1 MRVTFKPCVRLHRQR
16 KDKTFCVFIRIG
28 YKSKYNYIE
37 TEYSASKI
45 DIKGSAIKSG
55 MLNDQC
61 NAIIAEYRKI
71 TDELSEID
79 YDDVSQVIDFIKHKQ
94 EHKNG
99 VDYRFT
105 SKIM

>member
-1 MRVTFKPCVRLHRQR
+1 
-16 KDKTFCVFIRIG
+16 
-28 YKSKYNYIE
+28 
-37 TEYSASKI
+37 
-45 DIKGSAIKSG
+45 